1 MTINKEMYPLFFFIA
16 FIIVIINNKK
26 SENAKDPV
34 NIFNE
39 ILVIITINT
48 EEKKI
53 SIKLLKL
60 KKLFNSFI
68 NKASDKNEKKT

>member
-1 MTINKEMYPLFFFIA
+1 MTINKEMYLFFFIA

-48 EEKKI
+48 EEKK
-53 SIKLLKL
+53 LV
-60 KKLFNSFI
+60 
-68 NKASDKNEKKT
+68 

>member
-1 MTINKEMYPLFFFIA
+1 MTINKEMYPLFFIA

-48 EEKKI
+48 EEE
-53 SIKLLKL
+53 KLV
-60 KKLFNSFI
+60 
-68 NKASDKNEKKT
+68 